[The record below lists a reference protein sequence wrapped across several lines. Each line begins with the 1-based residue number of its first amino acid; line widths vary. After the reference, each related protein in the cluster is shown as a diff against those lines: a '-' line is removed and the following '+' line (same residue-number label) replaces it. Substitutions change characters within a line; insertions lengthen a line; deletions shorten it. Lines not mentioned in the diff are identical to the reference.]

1 MNDVDVLNFREA
13 GGNPVAFGAPGS
25 PPGWTSSAK
34 EGIGTAYHTSCRVW
48 FTLSHGIIN
57 EIYYPHVDQPN
68 TRDFQFLITDG
79 ETFCHEE
86 KRDLT
91 HQVEYPEHNS
101 LFYRLTNSDRR
112 GRYRLVKDVLTD
124 PHRSVL
130 LVHTKLEILDESL
143 RGKLKLY
150 ALLAPHIDRQGA
162 NNSGWCSE
170 IGHVKL
176 LHAQRE
182 DTHLVMAS
190 SSGFS
195 RRSVGYVGASD
206 GWQDLT
212 RDYKMDWQF
221 RAAENGNIAL
231 TGEIDLPDNN
241 EFMIAVAFG
250 RSYQTTAAKLFQS
263 LAEPFEQHAQ
273 RYVRQWQRAV
283 VNPKFDFSSDTSD
296 GGGMYRLSRAVLL
309 AHEDKVFQGAL
320 VASMSIPW
328 GEAKGDGDM
337 GGYHLVWTR
346 DLVHSATAL
355 LATGQ
360 MSTPLRALI
369 WLAAMQRPN
378 GSFPQNSWVDGKAY
392 WTGLQLDQVALPML
406 LARRLYEHHVLGL
419 FDPRTMIVR
428 AGSYLIL
435 QGPVTSQDR
444 WEEAAGYS
452 PSTLAVIIAALASTA
467 QWASESGATEASDF
481 IFTYADWLAA
491 HVEDWTVTTRGELV
505 EGLPRHYIRINPT
518 DPVAP
523 DPHADPDA
531 TMLQLA
537 NGGGLHPAR
546 NIVGGDFLHLVRY
559 GIRAADD
566 PIVRDSIEVMD
577 RVIKYDLPQGPG
589 WRRYNH
595 DGYGQKDDGSAYDG
609 TGVGRSWPI
618 LTGERGHYELAA
630 GRDPKPF
637 IATMENFANQGGM
650 ITEQIWDAPDLPD
663 GSMKLGRPTGAAM
676 PLCWAHA
683 EYLSL
688 VRSRH
693 DGVPF
698 DRVEAAYH
706 RYVVNRV
713 KSRHEIW
720 TLRHPIRRMQQ
731 GKTLRIILPA
741 DAVIV
746 WTTDD
751 WKRPNESEAN
761 HVGDLNLWFVDLPTA
776 ELARES
782 QAEFTFFWKREKTW
796 EGRNFRVE
804 VVENTAGEQSTPALS
819 TESVPLKEASIN
831 SSRSEHSPTPVH

>member
-1 MNDVDVLNFREA
+1 
-13 GGNPVAFGAPGS
+13 
-25 PPGWTSSAK
+25 
-34 EGIGTAYHTSCRVW
+34 
-48 FTLSHGIIN
+48 
-57 EIYYPHVDQPN
+57 
-68 TRDFQFLITDG
+68 
-79 ETFCHEE
+79 
-86 KRDLT
+86 
-91 HQVEYPEHNS
+91 
-101 LFYRLTNSDRR
+101 
-112 GRYRLVKDVLTD
+112 
-124 PHRSVL
+124 
-130 LVHTKLEILDESL
+130 
-143 RGKLKLY
+143 
-150 ALLAPHIDRQGA
+150 
-162 NNSGWCSE
+162 
-170 IGHVKL
+170 
-176 LHAQRE
+176 
-182 DTHLVMAS
+182 MAC

-206 GWQDLT
+206 GWQDLM
-212 RDYKMDWQF
+212 RDYKMDWEF

-250 RSYQTTAAKLFQS
+250 RSYQTTATKVFQS
-263 LAEPFEQHAQ
+263 LSEPFEQHAQ

-283 VNPKFDFSSDTSD
+283 VNPKFDFSGDTSD

-328 GEAKGDGDM
+328 GEAKGDGDV

-369 WLAAMQRPN
+369 WLAAMQRPD
-378 GSFPQNSWVDGKAY
+378 GSFPQNSWINGQAY

-406 LARRLYEHHVLGL
+406 LARRLYENHALGL

-428 AGSYLIL
+428 AASYLIL
-435 QGPVTSQDR
+435 QGPVTAQER

-467 QWASESGATEASDF
+467 QWANEVGKTEAGDF

-491 HVEDWTVTTRGELV
+491 HVEDWTVTTRGESV
-505 EGLPRHYIRINPT
+505 EGLARHYIRINPT
-518 DPVAP
+518 DPAAP
-523 DPHADPDA
+523 DPHADPDK

-546 NIVGGDFLHLVRY
+546 KIVGGDFLHLVRY
-559 GIRAADD
+559 GIRAAND
-566 PIVRDSIEVMD
+566 PIVRDSIEVID
-577 RVIKYDLPQGPG
+577 RVIKHDLPQGPG

-637 IATMENFANQGGM
+637 IAAMENFANQGGM
-650 ITEQIWDAPDLPD
+650 ITEQVWDAPDLPD

-706 RYVVNRV
+706 RYVVNRIR
-713 KSRHEIW
+713 SRHEIW
-720 TLRHPIRRMQQ
+720 TLRHPIRRMPQ

-751 WKRPNESEAN
+751 WKRSNESEAN
-761 HVGDLNLWFVDLPTA
+761 HVDDLNLWFVELPTA
-776 ELARES
+776 ELAGKS
-782 QAEFTFFWKREKTW
+782 QIEFTFFWKRAKQW

-804 VVENTAGEQSTPALS
+804 VVENAAGEQSIPAQS
-819 TESVPLKEASIN
+819 TESVPLKEVSN
-831 SSRSEHSPTPVH
+831 RSEQSPTPVH